1 MEKPLLSST
10 GIHSILS
17 PDQSSAYIN
26 WLDGETVITAVPPT
40 DASNVIITTNSN
52 NKFPKSSV
60 IQ

>member
-26 WLDGETVITAVPPT
+26 WTDGETVITATFPT
-40 DASNVIITTNSN
+40 DTSNIVITNSN
-52 NKFPKSSV
+52 NDKFPKSSV
-60 IQ
+60 I

>member
-1 MEKPLLSST
+1 MENPL

-26 WLDGETVITAVPPT
+26 WKDGETVITAISPT
-40 DASNVIITTNSN
+40 DTSNVIITN
-52 NKFPKSSV
+52 NNNDGFPKSLV